1 MRKYKKFSFSPKIV
15 LGILTAGCIG
25 LMVLS
30 FQFEEQLSPV
40 RNTVLAVLTP
50 MQKGI
55 NSVGSLV
62 SSKLDQFADMQELMA
77 ENERL
82 KSELE
87 ALSYENN
94 ILQMD
99 KYELDGLRELYEL
112 DQKYP
117 DFEKVAARVIEK
129 NPSGNWYSE
138 FKIDKGSDDG
148 IKVDMNVIAGN
159 GLVGI
164 VTDVASNCSIV
175 RAIVDDN
182 SYVSGMFLK
191 TSETCIVE
199 GDLELLDTGIIRVTE
214 IPKDA
219 DIHDGYEVVTS
230 NISNKYLQGIL
241 IGYISDIT
249 IDSSNMTK
257 SAYLRPAVDFGKLE
271 EVLIITEL
279 KEVYDE
285 ELKYE

>member
-1 MRKYKKFSFSPKIV
+1 MRYNKFSVNPKVI
-15 LGILTAGCIG
+15 LGICTAGCVG

-30 FQFEEQLSPV
+30 FKFETQLAPI

-55 NSVGSLV
+55 NSVGHAISDKMNQMSDV
-62 SSKLDQFADMQELMA
+62 KKLIA
-77 ENERL
+77 ENAEL
-82 KSELE
+82 KSQVE
-87 ALSYENN
+87 ALTNENK

-129 NPSGNWYSE
+129 NPSSNWYSE

-148 IKVDMNVIAGN
+148 IEVDQNVIASG

-175 RAIVDDN
+175 RAIIDDN

-191 TSETCIVE
+191 TSDTCIVE
-199 GDLELLDTGIIRVTE
+199 GDLKLHDSGMIKVTDISKE
-214 IPKDA
+214 AKIKDG
-219 DIHDGYEVVTS
+219 DEVVTS
-230 NISNKYLQGIL
+230 NISPKYLQGIL
-241 IGYISDIT
+241 IGYINDVK
-249 IDSSNMTK
+249 IDASNMTM
-257 SAYLRPAVDFGKLE
+257 SAYLTPAVDFSSLD
-271 EVLIITEL
+271 EVLIIKQK
-279 KEVYDE
+279 KEVFDK
-285 ELKYE
+285 ELDY

>member
-1 MRKYKKFSFSPKIV
+1 MRNYRKFSFSPKII
-15 LGILTAGCIG
+15 LGICTAGCVG

-30 FQFEEQLSPV
+30 FQFEGVLQPV

-55 NSVGSLV
+55 NSVGSSI
-62 SSKLDQFADMQELMA
+62 SSRLDQFADMKDLIA
-77 ENERL
+77 ENQQL
-82 KSELE
+82 KEQLE
-87 ALSYENN
+87 ALSAENN

-99 KYELDGLRELYEL
+99 KYELDGLRELYQL

-117 DFEKVAARVIEK
+117 DFEKVAARVIDK
-129 NPSGNWYSE
+129 NTSNWYSE

-148 IKVDMNVIAGN
+148 IKVDMNVITPN

-175 RAIVDDN
+175 RSVIDDT

-191 TSETCIVE
+191 TSDTCIVE
-199 GDLELLDTGIIRVTE
+199 GDLELMDTGVIKVSD

-219 DIHDGYEVVTS
+219 EISDGYEVVTS

-241 IGYISDIT
+241 IGYITDIT
-249 IDSSNMTK
+249 VDSNNMTK
-257 SAYLRPAVDFGKLE
+257 SAYLKPAVDFGKIE

-279 KEVYDE
+279 KEEYDQ
-285 ELKYE
+285 LDY

>member
-1 MRKYKKFSFSPKIV
+1 MRNYRKFSFSPKII
-15 LGILTAGCIG
+15 LGICTAGCVG

-30 FQFEEQLSPV
+30 FQFDGVLQPV

-55 NSVGSLV
+55 NSVGS
-62 SSKLDQFADMQELMA
+62 SISNRLDQIADMNELMK

-82 KSELE
+82 KQELE

-117 DFEKVAARVIEK
+117 DFDKVAARVIDK
-129 NPSGNWYSE
+129 NSSNWYNE
-138 FKIDKGSDDG
+138 FKIDKGSKDG
-148 IKVDMNVIAGN
+148 IKVNMNVIAGN

-175 RAIVDDN
+175 RSIIDDN

-191 TSETCIVE
+191 TSDTCIVE
-199 GDLELLDTGIIRVTE
+199 GDLKLLDQGVIKVSD

-219 DIHDGYEVVTS
+219 EISDGYEVVTS

-249 IDSSNMTK
+249 VDSSNMTK
-257 SAYLRPAVDFGKLE
+257 SAYLKPVVDFGTLE

-279 KEVYDE
+279 KEEYDK
-285 ELKYE
+285 LDY

>member
-1 MRKYKKFSFSPKIV
+1 MRNYKKFSFSPKII
-15 LGILTAGCIG
+15 LGICTAGCIG
-25 LMVLS
+25 LMILS
-30 FQFEEQLSPV
+30 FRFEDALRPV
-40 RNTVLAVLTP
+40 RSTVLGILTP

-55 NSVGSLV
+55 NSVGS
-62 SSKLDQFADMQELMA
+62 SISNKLDQLANMSELIV

-82 KSELE
+82 KNELE

-117 DFEKVAARVIEK
+117 DFNKVAARVIDK
-129 NPSGNWYSE
+129 NSSNWYSE

-148 IKVDMNVIAGN
+148 IKVNMNVIAGN
-159 GLVGI
+159 GLVGV
-164 VTDVASNCSIV
+164 VTDVASNCAIV
-175 RAIVDDN
+175 RSVIDDN

-191 TSETCIVE
+191 TSDTCIVE
-199 GDLELLDTGIIRVTE
+199 GDLQLLDQGVIHVTD

-219 DIHDGYEVVTS
+219 EISDGYEVVTS
-230 NISNKYLQGIL
+230 NISNIYLQGIL
-241 IGYISDIT
+241 IGYVSDIT
-249 IDSSNMTK
+249 VDSSNMTK
-257 SAYLRPAVDFGKLE
+257 SAYLKPAVDFGTLE

-279 KEVYDE
+279 KEEYDE
-285 ELKYE
+285 LEY

>member
-1 MRKYKKFSFSPKIV
+1 MRNNKKFSFSPKII
-15 LGILTAGCIG
+15 LGICTAGCIG

-30 FQFEEQLSPV
+30 FRFDQALAPV

-55 NSVGSLV
+55 NSVGS
-62 SSKLDQFADMQELMA
+62 SISGKLNQLADMNDLLA

-82 KSELE
+82 KAQLE

-117 DFEKVAARVIEK
+117 DFDKVAARVIEK

-138 FKIDKGSDDG
+138 FKIDKGSKDG
-148 IKVDMNVIAGN
+148 IKVDMNVIAQN

-182 SYVSGMFLK
+182 SFVSGMFLK
-191 TSETCIVE
+191 TSDTCIVE
-199 GDLELLDTGIIRVTE
+199 GNLELLDTGVIKVSE

-219 DIHDGYEVVTS
+219 KISDGYEVVTS

-241 IGYISDIT
+241 VGYVSDIT

-257 SAYLRPAVDFGKLE
+257 SAYLKPAVDFGQLE

-279 KEVYDE
+279 KEVYDK
-285 ELKYE
+285 ELKY

>member
-1 MRKYKKFSFSPKIV
+1 MRNYKKFSFSPKI
-15 LGILTAGCIG
+15 ILSVCTAGCIG

-30 FQFEEQLSPV
+30 FQFEEQLAPI

-55 NSVGSLV
+55 NSVGS
-62 SSKLDQFADMQELMA
+62 SISGKLSQLADINELIA
-77 ENERL
+77 ENEKL
-82 KSELE
+82 QAELE
-87 ALSYENN
+87 ALSYENS

-117 DFEKVAARVIEK
+117 DFDKVAARVIEK

-138 FKIDKGSDDG
+138 FKIDKGSNDG
-148 IKVDMNVIAGN
+148 IEVDMNVIAGN

-175 RAIVDDN
+175 RAIVDDS

-191 TSETCIVE
+191 TSDTCIVG
-199 GDLELLDTGIIRVTE
+199 GDLELLDTGVIKVSE

-219 DIHDGYEVVTS
+219 EIEDGYEVVTS
-230 NISNKYLQGIL
+230 NISNKYLPGIL
-241 IGYISDIT
+241 VGYISDIT

-257 SAYLRPAVDFGKLE
+257 SAYLKPAVDFGKLE

-285 ELKYE
+285 ELEY

>member
-1 MRKYKKFSFSPKIV
+1 MRNYKKFSFSPKII
-15 LGILTAGCIG
+15 LGICTAGCVG

-30 FQFEEQLSPV
+30 FQFDGVLQPV

-55 NSVGSLV
+55 NSVGNSI
-62 SSKLDQFADMQELMA
+62 SNRFDQIADMNDLMK

-82 KSELE
+82 KQELE

-117 DFEKVAARVIEK
+117 ELDKVAARVIDK
-129 NPSGNWYSE
+129 NSNNWYNE

-148 IKVDMNVIAGN
+148 IKVNMNVMAGN

-175 RAIVDDN
+175 RAIIDDN

-191 TSETCIVE
+191 TSDTCIVE
-199 GDLELLDTGIIRVTE
+199 GDLKLLDTGVIKVTN
-214 IPKDA
+214 IPKEA
-219 DIHDGYEVVTS
+219 DISDGDEVVTS
-230 NISNKYLQGIL
+230 NISDKYLQGIL

-249 IDSSNMTK
+249 VDSSNMTK
-257 SAYLRPAVDFGKLE
+257 SAYLKPVVDFGTLD

-279 KEVYDE
+279 KEKYDE
-285 ELKYE
+285 LDY

>member
-1 MRKYKKFSFSPKIV
+1 MRKYNKFSFSPKIILGV
-15 LGILTAGCIG
+15 LSAGCIG
-25 LMVLS
+25 LMIVS
-30 FQFEEQLSPV
+30 FRFEQQLSPI
-40 RNTVLAVLTP
+40 RNGVLAVLTP

-55 NSVGSLV
+55 NFLGGSI
-62 SSKLDQFADMQELMA
+62 SGKLNQLSDINNLLL

-82 KSELE
+82 KTELE
-87 ALSYENN
+87 ALSYENS

-99 KYELDGLRELYEL
+99 KYELDGLRRLYEL

-117 DFEKVAARVIEK
+117 DFDKVAARVIEK

-138 FKIDKGSDDG
+138 FKLDKGSNDG

-191 TSETCIVE
+191 TSDICVVE
-199 GDLELLDTGIIRVTE
+199 GDLELLDSGMIKVTN

-219 DIHDGYEVVTS
+219 DIKDGYEVVTS

-241 IGYISDIT
+241 VGYVSNIT
-249 IDSSNMTK
+249 VDSSNMTK
-257 SAYLRPAVDFGKLE
+257 SAYLTPAVDFGNLE
-271 EVLIITEL
+271 EVLVITEL
-279 KEVYDE
+279 KEVYED
-285 ELKYE
+285 LQY

>member
-1 MRKYKKFSFSPKIV
+1 MRNYKKFSLNPKVI
-15 LGILTAGCIG
+15 LGICTAGCVG

-30 FQFEEQLSPV
+30 FKFETQLAPI

-55 NSVGSLV
+55 NSVGHTV
-62 SSKLDQFADMQELMA
+62 SDRLNQMSDVKKLLA
-77 ENERL
+77 ENAEL
-82 KSELE
+82 KSQVE
-87 ALSYENN
+87 ALTNENK

-129 NPSGNWYSE
+129 NPSSNWYSE
-138 FKIDKGSDDG
+138 FKIDKGKDDG
-148 IKVDMNVIAGN
+148 IEVDMNVLASG

-175 RAIVDDN
+175 RAIIDDN

-191 TSETCIVE
+191 TSDTCIVE
-199 GDLELLDTGIIRVTE
+199 GNLKLQDSGMIKVTD
-214 IPKDA
+214 ISKDA
-219 DIHDGYEVVTS
+219 KIEDGYEIVTS
-230 NISNKYLQGIL
+230 NISPKYLQGIL
-241 IGYISDIT
+241 IGYVNDIQV
-249 IDSSNMTK
+249 DASNMTM
-257 SAYLRPAVDFGKLE
+257 SAYLTPAVDFSSLD
-271 EVLIITEL
+271 EVLIIKQK
-279 KEVYDE
+279 KEVYDK
-285 ELKYE
+285 ELDY

>member
-1 MRKYKKFSFSPKIV
+1 MRNYRKFSFSPKII
-15 LGILTAGCIG
+15 LGICTAGCVG

-30 FQFEEQLSPV
+30 FQFEGVLQPV
-40 RNTVLAVLTP
+40 RSTVLAVLTP

-55 NSVGSLV
+55 NSVGSAI
-62 SSKLDQFADMQELMA
+62 SSRINQFADMQDLIA
-77 ENERL
+77 ENTQL
-82 KSELE
+82 KEQLE
-87 ALSYENN
+87 ALSAENN

-99 KYELDGLRELYEL
+99 KYELDGLRELYQL

-117 DFEKVAARVIEK
+117 DFDKVAARVIDK
-129 NPSGNWYSE
+129 NTSNWYSE

-148 IKVDMNVIAGN
+148 IKVDMNVITQN

-175 RAIVDDN
+175 RSVIDDT

-191 TSETCIVE
+191 TSDTCIVE
-199 GDLELLDTGIIRVTE
+199 GDLKLMDTGVIKVSD

-219 DIHDGYEVVTS
+219 EISDGYEVVTS

-241 IGYISDIT
+241 IGYITDIT
-249 IDSSNMTK
+249 VDSNNMTK
-257 SAYLRPAVDFGKLE
+257 SAYLKPAVDFGKIE

-279 KEVYDE
+279 KDEYDQ
-285 ELKYE
+285 LDY

>member
-1 MRKYKKFSFSPKIV
+1 MRNYKKFSFSPKII
-15 LGILTAGCIG
+15 LGICTAGCIG
-25 LMVLS
+25 LMILS
-30 FQFEEQLSPV
+30 FRFEDALRPV
-40 RNTVLAVLTP
+40 RSTVLGILTP

-55 NSVGSLV
+55 NSVGS
-62 SSKLDQFADMQELMA
+62 SISNKLDQLANMSELIV

-82 KSELE
+82 KNELE

-117 DFEKVAARVIEK
+117 DFNKVAARVIDK
-129 NPSGNWYSE
+129 NSSNWYSE

-148 IKVDMNVIAGN
+148 IKVNMNVIAGN
-159 GLVGI
+159 GLVGV
-164 VTDVASNCSIV
+164 VTDVASNCAIV
-175 RAIVDDN
+175 RSVIDDN

-191 TSETCIVE
+191 TSDTCIVE
-199 GDLELLDTGIIRVTE
+199 GDLQLLDQGVIRVTD

-219 DIHDGYEVVTS
+219 KISDGYEVVTS
-230 NISNKYLQGIL
+230 NISNIYLQGIL
-241 IGYISDIT
+241 IGYVSDIT
-249 IDSSNMTK
+249 VDSSNMTK
-257 SAYLRPAVDFGKLE
+257 SAYLKPAVDFGTLE

-279 KEVYDE
+279 KEEYDE
-285 ELKYE
+285 LEY

>member
-1 MRKYKKFSFSPKIV
+1 MRNYRKFSFSPKII
-15 LGILTAGCIG
+15 LGICTAGCVG

-30 FQFEEQLSPV
+30 FQFEGVLQPV
-40 RNTVLAVLTP
+40 RSTVLAVLTP

-55 NSVGSLV
+55 NSVGSV
-62 SSKLDQFADMQELMA
+62 ISNRLDQLANMQDLIA
-77 ENERL
+77 ENTQL
-82 KSELE
+82 KEQLE
-87 ALSYENN
+87 ALSAENN

-99 KYELDGLRELYEL
+99 KYELDGLRELYQL

-117 DFEKVAARVIEK
+117 DFDKVAARVIDK
-129 NPSGNWYSE
+129 NTSNWYSE

-148 IKVDMNVIAGN
+148 IKVDMNVITQN

-175 RAIVDDN
+175 RSIIDDT

-191 TSETCIVE
+191 TSDTCIVE
-199 GDLELLDTGIIRVTE
+199 GDLKLMDTGVIKVSD

-219 DIHDGYEVVTS
+219 EISDGYEVVTS

-241 IGYISDIT
+241 IGYITDIT
-249 IDSSNMTK
+249 VDSNNMTK
-257 SAYLRPAVDFGKLE
+257 SAYLKPAVDFGKIE

-279 KEVYDE
+279 KDEYDQ
-285 ELKYE
+285 LDY

>member
-1 MRKYKKFSFSPKIV
+1 MRKYNKFSFSPKII
-15 LGILTAGCIG
+15 LGVLTAGCIG
-25 LMVLS
+25 LMIVS
-30 FQFEEQLSPV
+30 FRFEQQLSPI
-40 RNTVLAVLTP
+40 RNGVLAVLTP

-55 NSVGSLV
+55 NSLGGSI
-62 SSKLDQFADMQELMA
+62 SGKLNQLSDINNLLS

-87 ALSYENN
+87 ALSYENS

-99 KYELDGLRELYEL
+99 KYELDGLRKLYEL

-117 DFEKVAARVIEK
+117 DFDKVAARVIEK
-129 NPSGNWYSE
+129 KPSGNWYSE
-138 FKIDKGSDDG
+138 FKLDKGSNDG

-164 VTDVASNCSIV
+164 VSDVASNCSIV

-191 TSETCIVE
+191 TSDICVVE
-199 GDLELLDTGIIRVTE
+199 GDLELLDSGMIKVTN

-219 DIHDGYEVVTS
+219 EIKDGYEVVTS

-241 IGYISDIT
+241 VGYVSDIT
-249 IDSSNMTK
+249 VDSSNMTK
-257 SAYLRPAVDFGKLE
+257 SAYLTPTVDFGNLE
-271 EVLIITEL
+271 EVLVITEL
-279 KEVYDE
+279 KEVYED
-285 ELKYE
+285 LQY